1 MKTLTDHDITA
12 YGAVADSKTV
22 NTKAIQAA
30 VDACAA
36 AGGGRVVVPAGTFV
50 SGSIFLKSNVDF
62 HLSPGAVL
70 RGSPDL
76 ADFALLDQ
84 AAFGYHVQGW
94 LYAAL
99 LTACTCE
106 NVSVTGSGIVDGNG
120 PVWWAE
126 KDRVSDMDAAFR
138 KAGKMKGIRPPNLLF
153 FDCRRVKVRDVK
165 LMNSPMYAVL
175 PIFCRDLVIDGIAIE
190 SPWMP
195 YNNCDGIDI
204 MSCKDVRVS
213 NCHVDTGDD
222 GICLKTAPGW
232 CMLCGPGEKG
242 EGGPDYSKPRIPC
255 DNVLIENCVVR
266 RAHSGVA
273 IWAEVLGGM
282 SNVAVSNCVFDG
294 TRTGIQI
301 ARYPWIGGYV
311 KNCSFTNIVMRRV
324 ETGIV
329 ISTEV
334 APWQKLDEGPDR
346 ETTPEFHN
354 IRIAH
359 VTATLV
365 NVACR
370 LQGTEKN
377 PVHDIDLSHIRMQ
390 ADLGFD
396 LRWVRNVRLEAID
409 LACRNVPLVMK
420 DSVNVEVAG
429 FNAKPSTPA
438 IPVMEVERVQDV
450 WIHGC
455 TAAAGTGTFLGEV
468 GEGNGVLL
476 GHNRLAR
483 AARERGAVEPDN
495 RWNTCSHAYTGSRW
509 IRDSGSRNAWL
520 PMPEAVDHFV
530 RRRWTAEQVD
540 GIRSVSRVEANAREG
555 AEVAAV
561 KPEDFGKVMALHNVD
576 RRELRRIYL
585 IESRHA
591 AERLVVFEDGELLR
605 PVTNPDFHPH
615 FETRQKDWELER
627 IDRQNA
633 GEATP
638 A

>member
-1 MKTLTDHDITA
+1 MITVTDF
-12 YGAVADSKTV
+12 GAVGDGTTL
-22 NTKAIQAA
+22 NTAAIQAA

-36 AGGGRVVVPAGTFV
+36 AGGGRVLVPAGTFV
-50 SGSIFLKSNVDF
+50 SGSIFLKSNIDF
-62 HLSPGAVL
+62 HLAPGATL
-70 RGSPDL
+70 LGSPDL

-84 AAFGYHVQGW
+84 AGFGYHIQGW

-106 NVSVTGSGIVDGNG
+106 NVSITGTGIVDGNG

-126 KDRVSDMDAAFR
+126 KNRVDDFEAAFR
-138 KAGKMKGIRPPNLLF
+138 QAGKMKGIRPPNLLF
-153 FDCRRVKVRDVK
+153 FDSARVKVRDVK

-175 PIFCRDLVIDGIAIE
+175 PIFCRDVVIDGISIE

-232 CMLCGPGEKG
+232 CMLCGPGETG
-242 EGGPDYSKPRIPC
+242 QGGPDYSKPRIPC

-282 SNVAVSNCVFDG
+282 SNVVVNNCVFDG
-294 TRTGIQI
+294 TRNGIQI

-311 KNCSFTNIVMRRV
+311 RNCSFTNIVMRRV
-324 ETGIV
+324 ETGIL

-334 APWQKLDEGPDR
+334 APWQTLDQGPDR

-359 VTATLV
+359 VTGTKLH
-365 NVACR
+365 VACR
-370 LQGTEKN
+370 LHGTERN
-377 PVHDIDLSHIRMQ
+377 PVHDLDLSHIRMES
-390 ADLGFD
+390 DLGFS
-396 LRWVRNVRLEAID
+396 LGWVRDVRLEAVD
-409 LACRNVPLVMK
+409 LCCQNVPLVMK
-420 DSVNVEVAG
+420 DSANVEVVG

-438 IPVMEVERVQDV
+438 IPVIEVERVKEV
-450 WIHGC
+450 WIHGG

-468 GEGNGVLL
+468 GAGNDVVLE
-476 GHNRLAR
+476 HNRLTR

-495 RWNTCSHAYTGSRW
+495 RWNTCSHAFTGSRW
-509 IRDSGSRNAWL
+509 IRDSGARNVWL
-520 PMPEAVDHFV
+520 PLPEAVGCFV
-530 RRRWTAEQVD
+530 RRRWTPEQVD
-540 GIRSVSRVEANAREG
+540 GIYSVSRVEANSRDG

-561 KPEDFGKVMALHNVD
+561 KPEDFGRTKALHNVD
-576 RRELRRIYL
+576 RRELRKLYI

-605 PVTNPDFHPH
+605 AVTDPDFHPH
-615 FETRQKDWELER
+615 YEKRQKDRELER
-627 IDRQNA
+627 LDEANTA
-633 GEATP
+633 GTGA
-638 A
+638 